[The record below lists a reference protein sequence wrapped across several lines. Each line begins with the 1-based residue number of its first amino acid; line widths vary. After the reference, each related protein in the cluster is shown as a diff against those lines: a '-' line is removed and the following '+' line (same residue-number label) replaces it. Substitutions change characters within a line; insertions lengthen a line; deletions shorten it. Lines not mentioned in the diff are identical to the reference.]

1 MNTAALKIMSLEEY
15 LAWEEQ
21 QPTKHEFLNGL
32 VYDVYAMTGAKDTH
46 VTVALNVASLCKSHL
61 RGTPCRTFL
70 SDMKLQVET
79 ANASFYPDVFVTCDE
94 RDRGSEYHKSHP
106 VLIVEVLSP
115 STAGFDRGSKFAAY
129 RQIDSLKEYALID
142 PANFSVDLFRKNDS
156 GHWVLYP
163 YQKEGIVEF
172 TSIDLKAPF
181 EAIFED
187 VERAQTASH
196 P

>member
-1 MNTAALKIMSLEEY
+1 MNTAALKIMTLEEY

-32 VYDVYAMTGAKDTH
+32 VYDVYAMTGAKDSH
-46 VTVALNVASLCKSHL
+46 VTISGNVFALCKSHL
-61 RGTPCRTFL
+61 RGSLCRTFI
-70 SDMKLQVET
+70 SDMKLQVEA
-79 ANASFYPDVFVTCDE
+79 ANASFYPDVFITCDE
-94 RDRGSEYHKSHP
+94 RDRSSEYYKAYP

-142 PANFSVDLFRKNDS
+142 PANFSVDLFRKDDS

-163 YQKEGIVEF
+163 YQKGSIVEF
-172 TSIDLKAPF
+172 ASIDLKAPF

-187 VERAQTASH
+187 VEPTQSESH
-196 P
+196 T